1 MVVLEPNSKIP
12 SSQEKFMTLSYSLRK
27 AFKTC
32 LSTFLFFLLI
42 PAFLLA
48 QPKEFPNFSL
58 MGAFGVGDVSGFL
71 GNGSPAP
78 CAGLGLGI
86 GIADNM
92 DGLWGLDYYSMP
104 SQEITVPLTPNKLN
118 PATYQLVFPTDD
130 VAITVNLRWYTDPK
144 YDQVHQRFNTVPYLL
159 FGGGLDLVVDQDP
172 VPPNSNFYSKSFDA
186 LFSLNL
192 GVGVDMPLGDAQ
204 GWFLYAEGLD
214 HLIAW
219 QGTTQVFVGR
229 VGLKVMLDSE
239 HVDPFRGVF

>member
-1 MVVLEPNSKIP
+1 MIFSHQHQKT
-12 SSQEKFMTLSYSLRK
+12 FK
-27 AFKTC
+27 AW

-42 PAFLLA
+42 PAYLLA

-58 MGAFGVGDVSGFL
+58 MGAFGAGDVSGFL
-71 GNGSPAP
+71 GNGAPSP

-104 SQEITVPLTPNKLN
+104 SQEIAVPETPSASND
-118 PATYQLVFPTDD
+118 YQNVFYVLPTDD
-130 VAITVNLRWYTDPK
+130 ISITVNLRWYTDPK
-144 YDQVHQRFNTVPYLL
+144 YDEVHQRFNTVPYVLL
-159 FGGGLDLVVDQDP
+159 GGGLDMVVDQDP
-172 VPPNSNFYSKSFDA
+172 PPPNSNFYSKSFDA
-186 LFSLNL
+186 LFCLNL
-192 GVGVDMPLGDAQ
+192 GVGVDLPLGDAQ

-219 QGTTQVFVGR
+219 QGTTQVLVGR